1 MVLVTLHV
9 LHNDVCTVP
18 MHSYGTYVYTQ
29 AHKKVATYEKMAPYV
44 CRLLALYKYHS
55 KFISKDYNEYAKY
68 AIATYTIPG
77 MSWTMTAWPYMYMS
91 KNSTSC
97 DTVRR

>member
-29 AHKKVATYEKMAPYV
+29 AHKKVATYKKMAPCVGYLL
-44 CRLLALYKYHS
+44 CTNIIQNLLA
-55 KFISKDYNEYAKY
+55 DYNEYAKY

-77 MSWTMTAWPYMYMS
+77 MSWTMTAWPIH
-91 KNSTSC
+91 
-97 DTVRR
+97 VHV